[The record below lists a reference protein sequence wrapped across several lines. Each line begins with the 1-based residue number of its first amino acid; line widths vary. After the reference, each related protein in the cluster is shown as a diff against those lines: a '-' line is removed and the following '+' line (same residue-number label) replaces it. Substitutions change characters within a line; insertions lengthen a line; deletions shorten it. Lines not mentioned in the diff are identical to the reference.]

1 MEGLNGLLDFIKTP
15 EGQGL
20 LSGVFGYAANAR
32 KGTPWNNIGR
42 GGIAGLMGYSNAL
55 DRQDQQ
61 AENQF
66 QKQYRQMQMDE
77 MQRKIDLQKGQDA
90 WRAGLPGVLQQQ
102 TMVPN
107 DAGPTAAPDTEAIN
121 KYLMDPRSPFAD
133 KLIEKRL
140 FPEKPDFKVVGN
152 SLVQVGADGVTPV
165 YTQPEKVDPNKP
177 FMWVDG
183 KVVANPDYQQFELD
197 KASRGASR
205 TSVNIAAP
213 EGEYN
218 KIVAKGLG
226 EQNLSA
232 VEVARNAPEVV
243 RNAQVIRDAL
253 NNGAITGTGAEYRL
267 ALEKALATAGLV
279 GPGSAASTEAL
290 VSALGKTTLASIKTS
305 GLGAG
310 NGFTDKDRAFLE
322 QAASGQITSTKEN
335 LLRVADLSERIAR
348 ANYDKGNAIL
358 QDWNNN
364 PSLRGFSRN
373 TALDAMPE
381 ARPDQSVVRRPTPM
395 LPGYKPALPT
405 NGPKFLGFE

>member
-1 MEGLNGLLDFIKTP
+1 MSLLGQSWDDPKTMATLNLAA
-15 EGQGL
+15 GL
-20 LSGVFGYAANAR
+20 LSGGNFGQAFARGLQGYTQTMSDAEEAKWMKEQRDWKRQEIEQAKQRQVAQQAFLQRINPQAQATQQALLGGGGPTQANAANI
-32 KGTPWNNIGR
+32 KPVDPTT
-42 GGIAGLMGYSNAL
+42 
-55 DRQDQQ
+55 
-61 AENQF
+61 
-66 QKQYRQMQMDE
+66 QMMWDAANSGV
-77 MQRKIDLQKGQDA
+77 ID
-90 WRAGLPGVLQQQ
+90 
-102 TMVPN
+102 
-107 DAGPTAAPDTEAIN
+107 PTAYLSHITPKAPEYKT
-121 KYLMDPRSPFAD
+121 
-133 KLIEKRL
+133 
-140 FPEKPDFKVVGN
+140 VGN
-152 SLVQVGADGVTPV
+152 SLVKIGQDGVSPV
-165 YTQPEKVDPNKP
+165 FTQPEKVDPNKP

-183 KVVANPDYQQFELD
+183 KVVANPAYQQFELD

-226 EQNLSA
+226 EQNLGA
-232 VEVARNAPEVV
+232 VELAKNAPEVV

-267 ALEKALATAGLV
+267 ALEKALATVGLV
-279 GPGSAASTEAL
+279 GPGGAASTEAL

-364 PSLRGFSRN
+364 PSLRGFARN
-373 TALDAMPE
+373 TALDAIPE

-405 NGPKFLGFE
+405 NVPKFLGFE